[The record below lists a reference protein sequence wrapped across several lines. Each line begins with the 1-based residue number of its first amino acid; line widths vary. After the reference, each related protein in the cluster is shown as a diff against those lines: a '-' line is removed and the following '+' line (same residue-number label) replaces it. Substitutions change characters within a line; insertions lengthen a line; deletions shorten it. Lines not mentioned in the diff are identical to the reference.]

1 MSGTPIVAP
10 AGTKLVLVR
19 STIAITGNAQDLTC
33 GSSIFMQ
40 AHDSMGAEMA
50 HVFEGPE
57 IPGNPQCNYKT
68 SAGETTSWNFAFKI
82 GADRTPG
89 TLDVTDTNIDGQ
101 YNWGETLVAA
111 LS

>member
-1 MSGTPIVAP
+1 
-10 AGTKLVLVR
+10 
-19 STIAITGNAQDLTC
+19 
-33 GSSIFMQ
+33 MQ
-40 AHDSMGAEMA
+40 ARDSMGAEMA

-68 SAGETTSWNFAFKI
+68 AAGETTTWNFAFKI

-89 TLDVTDTNIDGQ
+89 TLEVTDTNIDGQ
-101 YNWGETLVAA
+101 YNWGETLVAS